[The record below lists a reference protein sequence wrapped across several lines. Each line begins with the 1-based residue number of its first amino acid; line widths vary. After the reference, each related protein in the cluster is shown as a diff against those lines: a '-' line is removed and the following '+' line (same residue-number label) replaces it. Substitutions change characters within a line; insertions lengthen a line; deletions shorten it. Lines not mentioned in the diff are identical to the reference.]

1 MSTLFYYSIYR
12 NGILSFF
19 FRKIRISTIS
29 LIFIISFRYF
39 RKKEQEDTLYFSR
52 KNYNDMIIVLD
63 LPIFKKIRTFL
74 FDILHL
80 QLPPSRCFDTP
91 RISFLYNR
99 QKNPYNFH
107 DIVLF
112 SGQSC
117 TRNNRNNK
125 LCSTISNETPS
136 FRISFHRREPSIE
149 VELLLA
155 ILPGIFTRD

>member
-1 MSTLFYYSIYR
+1 M
-12 NGILSFF
+12 SFF

-39 RKKEQEDTLYFSR
+39 PRRKKEQEDTLCFSR
-52 KNYNDMIIVLD
+52 KNYNDMIIFD

-99 QKNPYNFH
+99 QKNPYYFH

-125 LCSTISNETPS
+125 LCSTISIETPS
-136 FRISFHRREPSIE
+136 FRISFHRGEPSIE

>member
-1 MSTLFYYSIYR
+1 M
-12 NGILSFF
+12 SFF
-19 FRKIRISTIS
+19 FRKIRISSIS

-39 RKKEQEDTLYFSR
+39 PRRKKEQEDTLYFSR
-52 KNYNDMIIVLD
+52 KNYNDMIIVFELD
-63 LPIFKKIRTFL
+63 LPIFKKIHTF

-80 QLPPSRCFDTP
+80 QFRPSHCFDTP

-99 QKNPYNFH
+99 QKNPYYFH

-136 FRISFHRREPSIE
+136 FRISFHRRESSIE
-149 VELLLA
+149 VELCYLQFCQEYLPA
-155 ILPGIFTRD
+155 INRISRVSLC